1 MRRALEEFHLRPPS
15 ASAVRQP
22 HFTKNKVGLDLGKEV
37 KVGLQPNGHR
47 LEPVG
52 GFRQPPS
59 LITSVSSLGWTF
71 AGKVYQPLFWEQTCR
86 MSSRK

>member
-71 AGKVYQPLFWEQTCR
+71 AGKVYQPLFWE
-86 MSSRK
+86 